1 MNVNIKP
8 EIVILQQALRKIQ
21 YLSNALT
28 QEDPK
33 VLETKLDDLIS
44 KISALRSFIRDYL
57 IREEKRES
65 RFELTFLS
73 AALNYDETLH

>member
-1 MNVNIKP
+1 MKVNRKP
-8 EIVILQQALRKIQ
+8 EIEVLQQALRKIQ

-28 QEDPK
+28 PEDPK

-44 KISALRSFIRDYL
+44 KISALRSFIRDHL

-65 RFELTFLS
+65 RFESTFLS
-73 AALNYDETLH
+73 AALNHDETLH